1 MKIAVGGH
9 KDVSY
14 DGYEQVSYLG
24 DEKELNAPEEIAYVS
39 HEEASIGEH
48 PAAPYK
54 GNEEISYG
62 GYEQY
67 SHGDAGESEKS
78 YDHHGSAEP
87 ESHGDEGGK
96 YDYHAHPSYK
106 FEYGVKD
113 EKTGD
118 EKSHWE
124 HRDGDVVKGQYTL
137 NDADGTKR
145 VVSYTSDDK
154 NGFKAEVHNIGKAHQ
169 TPAQEIKEESH
180 EYLH

>member
-1 MKIAVGGH
+1 MKIAVGEH
-9 KDVSY
+9 KDASY
-14 DGYEQVSYLG
+14 DEHKQDSYLG
-24 DEKELNAPEEIAYVS
+24 DEKSYNGGHEEIASY
-39 HEEASIGEH
+39 GENH
-48 PAAPYK
+48 K

-67 SHGDAGESEKS
+67 SHGDAEESEKYSTGENS

-145 VVSYTSDDK
+145 VVSYSSDHK
-154 NGFKAEVHNIGKAHQ
+154 NGFKADVHNIGKANHP
-169 TPAQEIKEESH
+169 PAQEKKEESH
-180 EYLH
+180 EYYH